1 MQSSF
6 HDRDGASYET
16 ASTASVIG
24 ASGFIG
30 GAVTRALVSA
40 GRVTTGFTRERP
52 FAAASG
58 ALDPVLLHSDVVFW
72 LASSIRPATATM
84 HPDAASADR
93 EAFEVLVQG
102 LQSQRADL
110 PRVIFVSSGGTVYD
124 PGHPPPHDETAPTR
138 SANSYGEAMLT
149 IEDLLRKHC
158 PDHVVIRASNVYG
171 PGQLPRRGQGVI
183 AHWMKAILEG
193 APVHLIGDPATR
205 RDYIYITDLAD
216 ALVRCTDASTP
227 PQLVNIGSGIGTSL
241 EELLTLIEQAVGHT
255 LTVRRSPARIFDAP
269 STWLD
274 VTRAQETI
282 GWTPS
287 TSLPT
292 GLALTLASQCAHS

>member
-6 HDRDGASYET
+6 HDEDLASEET
-16 ASTASVIG
+16 TRTASVVG

-30 GAVTRALVSA
+30 AAVTRTLLTA
-40 GRVTTGFTRERP
+40 GWRAATFTRERP
-52 FAAASG
+52 FARAAG

-72 LASSIRPATATM
+72 LASSIRPATATA

-93 EAFEVLVQG
+93 HAFEVLLDG
-102 LQSQRADL
+102 LNSQRPDP
-110 PRVIFVSSGGTVYD
+110 PRVICVSSGGTVYD
-124 PGHPPPHDETAPTR
+124 PGHPPPHDETTPTR
-138 SANSYGEAMLT
+138 SANSYGEAMLS
-149 IEDLLRKHC
+149 IEELARKHC
-158 PDHVVIRASNVYG
+158 PDHVVVRASNVYG

-183 AHWMKAILEG
+183 AHWVKAILDGE
-193 APVHLIGDPATR
+193 PIQLIGDPATR

-216 ALVRCTDASTP
+216 ALVRCTDAIAP

-241 EELLTLIEQAVGHT
+241 KELLSLIEQAAGRT
-255 LTVRRSPARIFDAP
+255 LTVHRSPARDFDAP

-274 VTRAQETI
+274 VSRAREAL

-287 TSLPT
+287 ISLAQ
-292 GLALTLASQCAHS
+292 GLANALAAVSAKF